1 MVPQGHAAVQP
12 AGTSQAQRYQVDEI
26 TEPTL
31 AILQV
36 TWGRTRRKKDVAQ
49 GLVQPPDPEARYNRQ
64 PIPPEYALVHVLW
77 MADKHERDELDY
89 PTEEGAA
96 TIGRALGSHVLWN
109 KVDIVLLME
118 NPASKSSQPSP
129 SPPSSP
135 SDDDNA
141 SGLGSSP

>member
-1 MVPQGHAAVQP
+1 MAH
-12 AGTSQAQRYQVDEI
+12 
-26 TEPTL
+26 
-31 AILQV
+31 
-36 TWGRTRRKKDVAQ
+36 

-89 PTEEGAA
+89 PTEEGAT
-96 TIGRALGSHVLWN
+96 TIGCALGSRVLWN
-109 KVDIVLLME
+109 NAHIVLLIE
-118 NPASKSSQPSP
+118 KPVSKLVQPSP

-141 SGLGSSP
+141 SGSSSSPRLSMPPDMRDP